1 MLIDDYFEYQIKFEK
16 KYGKKTIVL
25 MQVGSFFEF
34 YGVNNEHEKIGDPQ
48 IITELL
54 NIQLTRRNKQ
64 ILENSRSNC
73 LMAGFPTHALK
84 RFINILL
91 SNSFTVV
98 LIEQVTEP
106 PNPKREITQIFSPGT
121 YIEEINK
128 SDPNYMASIYIVEE
142 KFYKN
147 GNTIFSFGISSIDL
161 STGENYVYEG
171 NTIYYEKN
179 AFLEEI
185 YRFIESFNPKEII
198 INIEIDQCKSIKLED
213 IRHKLNNNDRII
225 HYEFSIEPKFKNLNY
240 QNTFLKKI
248 FPKHGFY
255 SPIEYIDM
263 EKKQYVLIA
272 YLILLQFSYE
282 HNEKVIEKIKIPV
295 QWEYN
300 EHLILYNN
308 AIYQLNLISSEHKN
322 KSLFDII
329 QKTSTSM
336 GKRLLKFRIMNPIT
350 DIKELNKRYNY
361 IEEFMTLENKD
372 LDNIEKT
379 LNEIIDIER
388 MHRKLCLQILHP
400 YEFLNLSY
408 SYDNIEH
415 LINIIKNKFDI
426 NQYNMTDKVIT
437 QFIQFREEYMKIFNL
452 QEIGKYGLLN
462 ISNSFFNK
470 NNYKDID
477 IIQDEIDKINKQFND
492 ECTILSN
499 LIEKNSDFVKVD
511 SNERDGYF
519 YVTTKKRSDILI
531 SKLSTEQKKKYE
543 IKKYN
548 GSNIK
553 IVSNEINNLSN
564 RLVELKDKI
573 KVITKDEYLKT
584 LQYFDEQ
591 YVGLFN
597 SLSHFVATVD
607 VIKCSVICA
616 QRYRYSKPI
625 ICDKNNGKSYFD
637 VCEIRHPIIEII
649 NEDIDYVKNDLT
661 LYHEQ
666 TNGILLYGVNGAGKS
681 SLSKAVGCNIVL
693 AQMGFYVPS
702 ERFEYYPYKKIF
714 TRINGDDNIFKGMSS
729 FAVEMDELRS
739 ILKYSDDRSI
749 VLGDEICK
757 GTEETSALAIV
768 SSSIMH
774 FCKNNVNF
782 IMATHFHKLLNI
794 QSISNIKNIKCMH
807 LTISYDN
814 KNGKIIYG
822 RKLMDGAG
830 SDLYGIEIASYIIDN
845 DEFIDNAK
853 TIRNDLLNKTSDI
866 LVNKRSNYNNKLY
879 MDKCSLCDDNGSVYP
894 LDTHHIKEQNT
905 FDEHDIHKDKL
916 SNLVV
921 LCKKHHDE
929 VHYGNLKIFG
939 YKETINGK
947 ELDYIYDTNND
958 KENNIYNSN
967 ITYNISNSDNSNII
981 NNNIIH
987 ELTDE
992 NTEISDITEETNKK
1006 NKSNGKKKYNQDQ
1019 IKTIMDVVEKS
1030 KGQVETIKYIRA
1042 ELKKIDIVIGRQTLT
1057 SIIKGTY

>member
-34 YGVNNEHEKIGDPQ
+34 YGVNNEQEKIGDPQ

-73 LMAGFPTHALK
+73 LMAGFPTHSLK

-91 SNSFTVV
+91 SNSYTVI

-121 YIEEINK
+121 YIDEIHK
-128 SDPNYMASIYIVEE
+128 SDPNFIVSVYIIEE

-147 GNTIFSFGISSIDL
+147 GNIIFSFGISSIDL
-161 STGENYVYEG
+161 STGENYIYEG

-198 INIEIDQCKSIKLED
+198 INIEIEHCHNIKLDD
-213 IRHKLNNNDRII
+213 IRNKLNENDRVI
-225 HYEFSIEPKFKNLNY
+225 HYQFNIEQKYKNINY
-240 QNTFLKKI
+240 QNTLLKKI
-248 FPKHGFY
+248 FPKHGLY

-263 EKKQYVLIA
+263 EKKQYALIS
-272 YLILLQFSYE
+272 YIILLQFSYE
-282 HNEKVIEKIKIPV
+282 HNEKIIEKIKVPE

-308 AIYQLNLISSEHKN
+308 AIYQLNIISLNNSNNSN

-350 DIKELNKRYNY
+350 DVKELNKRYEY
-361 IEEFMTLENKD
+361 IENFMELDKSII
-372 LDNIEKT
+372 DNIENT

-388 MHRKLCLQILHP
+388 MHRKLSLQILHP

-408 SYDNIEH
+408 SYDNIDI
-415 LINIIKNKFDI
+415 LIKIINSKFNI
-426 NQYNMTDKVIT
+426 NQYYLDDNMIV
-437 QFIQFREEYMKIFNL
+437 QFNTFRDEYNKLFDL

-462 ISNSFFNK
+462 ISNSFFK
-470 NNYKDID
+470 KGNYKDID
-477 IIQDEIDKINKQFND
+477 QIQNDIDLINEQFNK
-492 ECTILSN
+492 ECKLLSD
-499 LIEKNSDFVKVD
+499 LIELNSDFVKID

-519 YVTTKKRSDILI
+519 YTTTKKRCDVLL
-531 SKLSTEQKKKYE
+531 SKLNAQQKKKYE

-548 GSNIK
+548 GANIK
-553 IVSNEINNLSN
+553 IVSVEITDLSN
-564 RLVELKDKI
+564 KLIELKDKI
-573 KVITKDEYLKT
+573 KIITKEEYIKT
-584 LQYFDEQ
+584 LVYFYEQ
-591 YVGLFN
+591 YNNLFN
-597 SLSHFVATVD
+597 NLSHFVALID
-607 VIKCSVICA
+607 VIKCSVLCA
-616 QRYRYSKPI
+616 KKYKYSKPI
-625 ICDKNNGKSYFD
+625 INDYNGQSYFK
-637 VCEIRHPIIEII
+637 VNEIRHPIIEMI
-649 NEDIDYVKNDLT
+649 NEDIEYVRNDLE
-661 LYHEQ
+661 LVHEKC
-666 TNGILLYGVNGAGKS
+666 NGILLYGVNGAGKS

-702 ERFEYYPYKKIF
+702 QRFEYYPYKKIF

-739 ILKYSDDRSI
+739 ILKYSDNRSI

-757 GTEETSALAIV
+757 GTEETSALSIV
-768 SSSIMH
+768 SSSIIR

-782 IMATHFHKLLNI
+782 IIATHFHKLINI
-794 QSISNIKNIKCMH
+794 ELISKITNIKFMH

-814 KNGKIIYG
+814 INGKIIYG

-830 SDLYGIEIASYIIDN
+830 SDLYGIEIANYIID
-845 DEFIDNAK
+845 DHQFIENAK
-853 TIRNDLLNKTSDI
+853 MIRNELLHKKSEI
-866 LVNKRSNYNNKLY
+866 LIDKKSNYNNKLY
-879 MDKCSLCDDNGSVYP
+879 MDECSICGTNGTVYP
-894 LDTHHIKEQNT
+894 LDTHHIKEQNS
-905 FDEHDIHKDKL
+905 FDKDDIHKDKL

-929 VHYGNLKIFG
+929 VHHGNLEIIG
-939 YKETINGK
+939 YKDTITGK
-947 ELDYIYDTNND
+947 ELEYKYDNQS
-958 KENNIYNSN
+958 I
-967 ITYNISNSDNSNII
+967 
-981 NNNIIH
+981 
-987 ELTDE
+987 
-992 NTEISDITEETNKK
+992 ISDITEEKSLTKK
-1006 NKSNGKKKYNQDQ
+1006 NSKKKYNEEQ
-1019 IKTIMDVVEKS
+1019 IKIIMSVVDKS
-1030 KGQVETIKYIRA
+1030 KGQIEYIKYIRS
-1042 ELKKIDIVIGRQTLT
+1042 ELKKIDINISKDTLT
-1057 SIIKGTY
+1057 RIIKNIY